1 MNEQIGASIA
11 SGEVAASIASGDV
24 AALIACGDVLR
35 ALTPQVIGILVR
47 RGNDFPSAEDAVQEA
62 LLEAHL
68 SWGDAPPRDVKGW
81 LLTVT
86 GRKLIDAR
94 RSEAARRR
102 REDALTYEPEP
113 GPAQQADDTLLL
125 LFLCCHPALT
135 PASAIALTL
144 RAVGGLTTGEIA
156 EAFLVPEAT
165 MAQRI
170 SRAKRTSSGQP
181 FTQPGDVAVVLRVLY
196 LIFNEGY
203 SGRVD
208 LSAEAIR
215 LTRQLALACAEPE
228 VAGLLAL
235 MLLHHARRAAR
246 TDEHGTSVP
255 LDQQDRTQWN
265 EAEITEGVRILQTAL
280 ARDRRGEYQ
289 IQAAIAALHDDA
301 RTAEETDWPQILA
314 WYDELLEFTDNPL
327 AALSRAVAVGE
338 VDGPLAGLR
347 AAEEIATRLGD
358 HHRLD
363 AVRARLH
370 ERAGNL
376 DAAAEYYGRAAVRAR
391 STAERDYLTKQAAR
405 LHHRQPPRT
414 TSTDVRSGRAGA
426 GAGTAERHISLR

>member
-1 MNEQIGASIA
+1 VNEA
-11 SGEVAASIASGDV
+11 VV
-24 AALIACGDVLR
+24 RVL
-35 ALTPQVIGILVR
+35 APQVLAVLVR
-47 RGNDFPSAEDAVQEA
+47 RGNEFAAAEDAVQDA
-62 LLEAHL
+62 LLEAHRT
-68 SWGDAPPRDVKGW
+68 WCDGPPDDPKGW
-81 LLTVT
+81 LLTVA

-94 RSEAARRR
+94 RSETARRR
-102 REDALTYEPEP
+102 REDAIGFEPEP
-113 GPAQQADDTLLL
+113 GPAEQSDDTLLL

-144 RAVGGLTTGEIA
+144 RALGGLTTREIA

-165 MAQRI
+165 MAQRV
-170 SRAKRTSSGQP
+170 SRAKRTVSGQP
-181 FTQPGDVAVVLRVLY
+181 FAQPGDVAVVLRVLY

-215 LTRQLALACAEPE
+215 LTRQLALACDEPE

-235 MLLHHARRAAR
+235 MLLHHARCAAR
-246 TDEHGTSVP
+246 TGEHGALVP
-255 LDQQDRTQWN
+255 LDKQDRTRWN
-265 EAEITEGVRILQTAL
+265 HAEITEGARILQASL

-314 WYDELLEFTDNPL
+314 WYDELLALTDNPL

-338 VDGPLAGLR
+338 VYGPLAGLSV
-347 AAEEIATRLGD
+347 AEDLEARLGG

-370 ERAGNL
+370 ERAGHL
-376 DAAAEYYGRAAVRAR
+376 DIAAEHYTRAAAQAR
-391 STAERDYLTKQAAR
+391 NTAERDYLTKQAAR
-405 LHHRQPPRT
+405 LRR
-414 TSTDVRSGRAGA
+414 R
-426 GAGTAERHISLR
+426 